1 MKKILTRFVIIVILL
16 SQLSCDPSSHE
27 AKKYLSELNQCIDGV
42 VQTEDSLIN
51 LINKKMLEGGTST
64 SVIEEKEQSEN
75 IQLNQ
80 QIQIVYENLIDSIDV
95 ALQNVALLEGFDG
108 SEELKMDLIDVLET
122 YHQLINKEYQEI
134 INISMIPSVLYTQE
148 DDNSFM
154 QTSSYVDSCIGSS
167 LDTFN
172 LKQKEFLIRYQKK

>member
-1 MKKILTRFVIIVILL
+1 MKKLLTCFVIIIILL
-16 SQLSCDPSSHE
+16 IQISCDPSSNE

-42 VQTEDSLIN
+42 IQTEDSLIN
-51 LINKKMLEGGTST
+51 LMNTKMLEGGTSS

-75 IQLNQ
+75 LQLNQ
-80 QIQIVYENLIDSIDV
+80 QIQIVYKNLIDSVDV
-95 ALQNVALLEGFDG
+95 ALQNAVLIDGFDG
-108 SEELKMDLIDVLET
+108 SEELKMALIEVLET
-122 YHQLINKEYQEI
+122 YHQLINNEYQEI
-134 INISMIPSVLYTQE
+134 ISISMIPSVLYTQK
-148 DDNSFM
+148 DDNKFM